1 MHFHNH
7 RERDKRERTHEVERN
22 VMTKAEETHI
32 SDNLFGRMQDMN
44 RAWLQKLRE
53 LRQAEAEFAV
63 RLLAAKTPSEAAII
77 CHEWI
82 AMRLENVTGE
92 QQAFTT
98 NWLEFI
104 ADTMKSASNA
114 VAVPSTQARKKAS

>member
-1 MHFHNH
+1 
-7 RERDKRERTHEVERN
+7 
-22 VMTKAEETHI
+22 MTKAEETHI

-53 LRQAEAEFAV
+53 LRQAEAEFAG
-63 RLLAAKTPSEAAII
+63 RLLAAKTPSEATII

-82 AMRLENVTGE
+82 AMRLENVAGE

-98 NWLEFI
+98 NWLEVI

-114 VAVPSTQARKKAS
+114 VTVPSTHARKRA

>member
-7 RERDKRERTHEVERN
+7 HERDKIVGVRKVERR
-22 VMTKAEETHI
+22 VMTKAEESHTGN
-32 SDNLFGRMQDMN
+32 DLFERMQDMN

-53 LRQAEAEFAV
+53 LRAAEAEFAG
-63 RLLAAKTPSEAAII
+63 RLLAAKTPSEAATI

-82 AMRLENVTGE
+82 VMRLDTVAGE

-104 ADTMKSASNA
+104 ADTMKTASKGIA
-114 VAVPSTQARKKAS
+114 APSTQVRKKAS